1 MALNVFPYQSVIL
14 SIFPCTC
21 LPFGCHF
28 RKMSIKLLCF
38 NWMFFLV
45 IQLYEFFVCFGYQE
59 MACKCFLPLSRLS
72 LNVFIASFDVQK
84 IVSLMQSHYFH
95 LPFLLVLLLLYK
107 KEKIIAKSN
116 VGEHFPYIS
125 FKKFYSYRSFSP
137 IINTLNYY
145 VQSSFVLRLILTM
158 EFPEQLLNF
167 SKHIFALCQAFI
179 TVLGEV
185 K

>member
-1 MALNVFPYQSVIL
+1 
-14 SIFPCTC
+14 
-21 LPFGCHF
+21 
-28 RKMSIKLLCF
+28 
-38 NWMFFLV
+38 
-45 IQLYEFFVCFGYQE
+45 

-185 K
+185 KWRREVTQSCRTLCDPMDCSPPGSSFHGIFQAWILEWVVISFSRGSSQPRIEPGSPAL